1 MKKILALCIAAVVCA
16 FSFTACI
23 VINNGEKT
31 TSAASGTT
39 NGSASTTLQET
50 AVSETQTT
58 AAGEDGS
65 TTASSTTKGP
75 AVNTTKPAVSVAT
88 TKPAVTVATTKPAVT
103 VATTKPAVTVATTKP
118 ATTGNCKY
126 WPVNNLTKL
135 VPKPT
140 FGEVLSSDLDGNE
153 AHVFIKYDSHP
164 ANFNTYVSALKA
176 AGYTN
181 IQEDY
186 SSSFKASNKDGVM
199 VQFYPSKFPPLLNT
213 YSVYVLEIK
222 K

>member
-16 FSFTACI
+16 FSCTACI

-39 NGSASTTLQET
+39 NDGSASTTLQET
-50 AVSETQTT
+50 AVSETQTI

-103 VATTKPAVTVATTKP
+103 VATTKPA
-118 ATTGNCKY
+118 TTGSCKY

>member
-16 FSFTACI
+16 FSCTACI

-39 NGSASTTLQET
+39 NDGSASTTLQET
-50 AVSETQTT
+50 AVSETQTI

-103 VATTKPAVTVATTKP
+103 
-118 ATTGNCKY
+118 
-126 WPVNNLTKL
+126 NLTKL